1 MSCHLKNLSEALKN
15 IYAKYPSL

>member
-1 MSCHLKNLSEALKN
+1 MSSHLKNLSEALKN

>member
-15 IYAKYPSL
+15 MYAKYPSL